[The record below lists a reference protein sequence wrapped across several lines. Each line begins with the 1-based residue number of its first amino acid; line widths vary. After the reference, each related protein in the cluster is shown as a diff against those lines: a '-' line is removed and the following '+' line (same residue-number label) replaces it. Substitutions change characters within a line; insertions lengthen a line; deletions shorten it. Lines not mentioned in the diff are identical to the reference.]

1 MKKNILSLGV
11 IIFISLFW
19 FLPSLTADS
28 ASGVVK
34 DHGLVEQP
42 QGKVKQPIDEFNAAK
57 EQQKASQDE
66 AEDLGRETA
75 RRFYNGQI
83 TTEEVERRSQHMV
96 NQGLQRDYMRG
107 YNAWKTQHI
116 TAQDEEKKSEEAV
129 SEDSGEE

>member
-1 MKKNILSLGV
+1 MKKYILSLAV

-19 FLPSLTADS
+19 FSPFATADS

-42 QGKVKQPIDEFNAAK
+42 QGKVKQPIDEFNAVKAK
-57 EQQKASQDE
+57 QKASQDE

-83 TTEEVERRSQHMV
+83 TSDEVQRRYQHMV

-116 TAQDEEKKSEEAV
+116 SAPDEENKSEEAT
-129 SEDSGEE
+129 SENSGEE